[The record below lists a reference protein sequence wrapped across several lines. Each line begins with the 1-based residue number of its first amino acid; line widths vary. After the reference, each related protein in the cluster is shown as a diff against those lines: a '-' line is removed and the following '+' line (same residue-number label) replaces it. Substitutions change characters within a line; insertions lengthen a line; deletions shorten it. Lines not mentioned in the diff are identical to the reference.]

1 MSRKKYAWKACRPR
15 KGLGSSNL
23 PHSAIISC
31 ADGGCE
37 GLPRCGKGLQD
48 VATCSEMFDKSLTN
62 EDLFDKCLTQKKKR
76 MKGIN
81 VSLTWRDRPG
91 KDGSAPVLLSVCY
104 DRKTSYLP
112 AGVKVRPGQWDK
124 VRKKVVN
131 HERASTLNSYLLSL
145 LGRAEDAVLELQRDG
160 GVRAGA
166 VAQVK
171 DALAGILYPE
181 EVDNSVLAV
190 MEEFMS
196 KKDRPN
202 TKDKY
207 LQTKVHIERWL
218 GSSARKVRFQDVTP
232 EWLSKFDKYL
242 LQYCPSQ
249 SSRSIHMRN
258 LRAVFNYALEQDL
271 TDAAYPFKKY
281 KIKVAQTEPTALTLE
296 QLRLLWHCE
305 PPTVAQRY
313 WLDVW
318 KLMFCLIGINM
329 VDLCAL
335 DGVKQGRVIYT
346 RSKTGRMY
354 SIKVEPEAAEVLG
367 RRKGRRHFVDVLER
381 VQDVKNA
388 TLAINRRM
396 QEIAE
401 QLKLPH
407 ITAYTARY
415 TWASLAASID
425 VPIEVISQ
433 ALGHSYGMAVTLGY
447 IVPDRRKVD
456 EANRKVLDL
465 LCCKADACKT

>member
-1 MSRKKYAWKACRPR
+1 MKSKDYHWKACRPR

-23 PHSAIISC
+23 PHSAGNSFV
-31 ADGGCE
+31 DGGFD
-37 GLPRCGKGLQD
+37 GIIIGGRLLRDVAACGKEFDTRLTNRKK
-48 VATCSEMFDKSLTN
+48 AKKKFDKR
-62 EDLFDKCLTQKKKR
+62 KGV
-76 MKGIN
+76 MKQVN
-81 VSLTWRDRPG
+81 VSMTWRDRCG
-91 KDGSAPVLLSVCY
+91 KDGTAPVLLSVSY
-104 DRKTSYLP
+104 DRKTTYVSS
-112 AGVKVRPGQWDK
+112 GVRVGRGQWDK
-124 VRKKVVN
+124 SRRRVVN
-131 HERASTLNSYLLSL
+131 HERGLTINGYLQSL
-145 LGRAEDAVLELQRDG
+145 LGRAEDAVLDLQRKG
-160 GVRAGA
+160 GVRGWD
-166 VAQVK
+166 VQKVK
-171 DALAGILYPE
+171 AALVNILFPE

-190 MEEFMS
+190 MSQFMER
-196 KKDRPN
+196 KEKEN
-202 TKDKY
+202 TKDKFR
-207 LQTKVHIERWL
+207 QTVKHIERWL
-218 GSSARKVRFQDVTP
+218 GGEAQRLQFQDITP
-232 EWLSKFDKYL
+232 GWLKDFDRYM
-242 LQYCPSQ
+242 SQ
-249 SSRSIHMRN
+249 AGLGVNSRSIHMRDI
-258 LRAVFNYALEQDL
+258 RTVFNYALEYNL
-271 TDAAYPFKKY
+271 TDASYPFKKY

-305 PPTVAQRY
+305 PETEAQKY

-318 KLMFCLIGINM
+318 KLIFCLIGINM

-346 RSKTGRMY
+346 RSKTGRHY
-354 SIKVEPEAAEVLG
+354 SIKVEPEAAELLA
-367 RRKGRRHFVDVLER
+367 RRKGRRHY
-381 VQDVKNA
+381 VKNA